1 MRASIGDAGPPED
14 LLDVRVLPERVHQGI
29 ELGAIDGGGE
39 QRRRDLEI
47 LIAEGGDVEF
57 AQGVVGLLQHLL
69 EPGQYLLLVSA
80 ADESGHVI
88 GHFGVHVVHRVTV
101 YLVDQ
106 GTQQGVGGQ
115 CNVWK

>member
-1 MRASIGDAGPPED
+1 MRASIGNAGSPED

-29 ELGAIDGGGE
+29 EFGAIDGGGE

-80 ADESGHVI
+80 ADESGH
-88 GHFGVHVVHRVTV
+88 GF
-101 YLVDQ
+101 D
-106 GTQQGVGGQ
+106 
-115 CNVWK
+115 NVNLGDLSATLLNRYISAAQ

>member
-47 LIAEGGDVEF
+47 LIAEG
-57 AQGVVGLLQHLL
+57 
-69 EPGQYLLLVSA
+69 
-80 ADESGHVI
+80 
-88 GHFGVHVVHRVTV
+88 
-101 YLVDQ
+101 
-106 GTQQGVGGQ
+106 
-115 CNVWK
+115 

>member
-1 MRASIGDAGPPED
+1 MSSSLR
-14 LLDVRVLPERVHQGI
+14 
-29 ELGAIDGGGE
+29 
-39 QRRRDLEI
+39 
-47 LIAEGGDVEF
+47 
-57 AQGVVGLLQHLL
+57 VVGLLQHLL

-106 GTQQGVGGQ
+106 GRSRVLAASTKRAPRMASRANPAPQAAPTAATPTGWPL
-115 CNVWK
+115 C